1 MKKIIFAIPVML
13 VLFLSACSSAA
24 PATESNASSASSTQ
38 VTDLVNQSLTAS
50 APVATQVSTNT
61 GTVVLSTAYDNAV
74 SVEMQ
79 LLLGSIKLE
88 GTDLKVTE
96 EQANILLPLWINF
109 QNLSQSMMPARGDM
123 GQGQPNSTPQPQT
136 VDTAAQ
142 AQIDEI
148 MKQIQSSMQPEQI
161 NAIAA
166 MQITQETAQTIMQE
180 QGLTMGNPQQGS
192 GVQQL
197 QGDMPQG
204 TPPAGGP
211 SGQPPSG
218 GQMGTPPDGGMQ
230 KGGMIPTELM
240 NMFIQLLQGKIAS

>member
-1 MKKIIFAIPVML
+1 MKKIIFTIPIML

-24 PATESNASSASSTQ
+24 PATESSDSSASSTQ

-50 APVATQVSTNT
+50 APVVAQVSTNT
-61 GTVVLSTAYDNAV
+61 GTVGLSTAYDNAV

-88 GTDLKVTE
+88 GTDLKITK
-96 EQANILLPLWINF
+96 EQANILLPLWTNF
-109 QNLSQSMMPARGDM
+109 QTLSQSMMPARGDM

-148 MKQIQSSMQPEQI
+148 MKQIQSSMRPEQI

-166 MQITQETAQTIMQE
+166 MQITQEAAQTIMQE

-192 GVQQL
+192 GGQQ
-197 QGDMPQG
+197 PQG

-211 SGQPPSG
+211 DGQPPSG
-218 GQMGTPPDGGMQ
+218 DQMGTPPDGGLQM
-230 KGGMIPTELM
+230 GGMIPTELM